1 MPRTFEV
8 TVTETV
14 TYDIYISED
23 ELLDYLLDYE
33 DVPLV
38 LNFGHPEVVAE
49 WLDVD
54 SDLVADGC
62 CDENFTGCEDRE
74 IVNVRLVKRLPN
86 AA

>member
-23 ELLDYLLDYE
+23 ELLDYLLDCE

-62 CDENFTGCEDRE
+62 CDGNFAGCEDRE
-74 IVNVRLVKRLPN
+74 IVDISVVKRSAN
-86 AA
+86 VA